1 MISTRISPA
10 RPAIALILARA
21 GSKGLPGKNTR
32 AIAGRPCFEWTL
44 NHARSAA
51 LVGAIAIST
60 DDLGILEASRKDASL
75 CSIER
80 PPELAGDSITI
91 DAAARHAI
99 AHLELGVQLPPRTP
113 ILILYANVPIRPPD
127 LIDRAVRTLIETSAD
142 SVQSY
147 ASVGK
152 FHPWWTARIDPATAR
167 VTPWEGDVLNH
178 NTFRRQD
185 LPPAFIPDGGVLC
198 VTRAAL
204 FHQIS
209 GVAPGPH
216 AFFGSDRRGVITRE
230 GDVLDIDTPIDA
242 LVAEALIAEALLRE
256 RTENAH
262 HAHR

>member
-1 MISTRISPA
+1 MITGLLTAS
-10 RPAIALILARA
+10 RPALALILARA

-32 AIAGRPCFEWTL
+32 AIAGNPCFQWSID
-44 NHARSAA
+44 HARTAS

-60 DDLGILEASRKDASL
+60 DDKAMLAAARKDATL
-75 CSIER
+75 LAIDR
-80 PPELAGDSITI
+80 PHELAGDTITI

-99 AHLELGVQLPPRTP
+99 ASVERDVPLPARTP
-113 ILILYANVPIRPPD
+113 IVILYANVPVRPSD
-127 LIDRAVRTLIETSAD
+127 LIDRAIRTLIDTSAD

-147 ASVGK
+147 AGVGK
-152 FHPWWTARIDPATAR
+152 FHPWWTARVDPGTAR

-178 NTFRRQD
+178 NVFRRQD

-204 FHQIS
+204 FHQIP

-216 AFFGSDRRGVITRE
+216 AFFGADRRGVITRE
-230 GDVLDIDTPIDA
+230 GDVLDIDTPTDA
-242 LVAEALIAEALLRE
+242 LVADALLRE
-256 RTENAH
+256 RAENAH